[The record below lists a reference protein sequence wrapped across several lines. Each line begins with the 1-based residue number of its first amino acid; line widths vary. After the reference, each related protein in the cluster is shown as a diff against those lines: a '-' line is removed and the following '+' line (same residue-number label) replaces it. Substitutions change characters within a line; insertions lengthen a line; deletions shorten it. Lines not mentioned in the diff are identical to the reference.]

1 VLRCNS
7 VRCVATLSAALQHR
21 LDSYDVVLPTDWLVV
36 LAALAL
42 KVVRDLR
49 TRTHARCEKVPM
61 DMGRLRRAATSL
73 HTRQA
78 PWAPKAAT
86 GGRPHLLGVRP
97 PCRCRRTQPF
107 LSCWSTGSDYS
118 VNGASPG
125 FLAVMAT
132 TRRRCG
138 FFLTTGADGP
148 TFGNGAFLRL
158 ALPTAAVPA
167 L

>member
-1 VLRCNS
+1 MQHGVLRCNS

-78 PWAPKAAT
+78 PLGT
-86 GGRPHLLGVRP
+86 QGGDWRPA
-97 PCRCRRTQPF
+97 
-107 LSCWSTGSDYS
+107 
-118 VNGASPG
+118 ASPWG
-125 FLAVMAT
+125 
-132 TRRRCG
+132 
-138 FFLTTGADGP
+138 
-148 TFGNGAFLRL
+148 
-158 ALPTAAVPA
+158 
-167 L
+167 